1 MAVSDGVLV
10 TGLLITFVFVAL
22 GSWAL
27 HSQLRNL
34 PSRALLASVI
44 AFPLWIPVAY
54 ATNRFMLQR
63 FASDDV
69 QALNVL
75 NNLITINVS
84 ALSLFAVASAVSFW
98 FAVRSLGQ
106 RPNNSFKPKPLR
118 GSA

>member
-1 MAVSDGVLV
+1 MPVSDTVLV
-10 TGLLITFVFVAL
+10 LGALITFIFVAL

-27 HSQLRNL
+27 HSQLHNL
-34 PSRALLASVI
+34 ASRALLASVM
-44 AFPLWIPVAY
+44 AFPLWIPVSY
-54 ATNRFMLQR
+54 AISHFLLKNF
-63 FASDDV
+63 SGNDV
-69 QALNVL
+69 RALNIL
-75 NNLITINVS
+75 SNLITVNVS